1 MIKNLH
7 TDLKIFKFD
16 AGETDWIVANNYAE
30 AEEYYLHEINPD
42 VENIIDEVDLKVI
55 DKNDKTSIDIGEEE
69 ELRLLVNRYTY
80 NKDKI
85 DRVNIWD
92 LLVYDLL
99 SYKLIH
105 NEDHPIPFLIATTN
119 L

>member
-1 MIKNLH
+1 MIRDLH
-7 TDLKIFKFD
+7 TDLKIFKFKT
-16 AGETDWIVANNYAE
+16 GEIDWIVANNYAE

-42 VENIIDEVDLKVI
+42 VDNILDEVELEVL
-55 DKNDKTSIDIGEEE
+55 DKNTKVSIAICEDY
-69 ELRLLVNRYTY
+69 ELRLLINRHTY
-80 NKDKI
+80 NKEKI

-105 NEDHPIPFLIATTN
+105 NGEHPIPFLIATTN
-119 L
+119 S